1 MSLAV
6 VERTRALLPTRA
18 DWEAVRRDP
27 RRDLLAGLTVAI
39 VALPLALGFGVTS
52 GMGAAA
58 GIATA
63 VVAGAVA
70 AVFGGSHLQ
79 VSGPTGAM
87 TVVLV
92 PVVHE
97 HGPSGVLMV
106 GMLAGVALIAM
117 AYLRLG
123 RVVKH
128 LPMPVIEG
136 FTAGIAV
143 VIALQQFPA
152 ALGVTASDAEHVW
165 AVAVDAVVAFVQ
177 EPRLAEPALA
187 LVVAALMI
195 LGARRW
201 PGVPFSLLGV
211 VGATVLVEVASIDVA
226 QIGALPAGLP
236 APSLAF
242 VDLGAVGSLLPAAF
256 AVCALAAL
264 ESLLSATVAD
274 GMTVGQRHDP
284 DRELFGQGLANLA
297 APVFGGV
304 PATAAIARTAV
315 NVRSGA
321 GSKLAALT
329 HAVVLLVV
337 VSAFAP
343 LVGSIP
349 LAALAGVLLATTVRM
364 VEVTSLLALAR
375 ATRADAVVLA
385 TTFVV
390 TVALD
395 LITAVGIG
403 VAVAA
408 VLALR
413 SVARSVRVEEVALGA
428 HHLGDHT
435 AEERALL
442 EDHIV
447 AFRIDGPLFF
457 AAAERF
463 LVELPDVAD
472 VRVVIL
478 RMARVSSLDATGAS
492 VLDEAI
498 RRLEHRGIDVLISGI
513 DPEHD
518 QVLRRLGVADHLRA
532 DGRVLADTPAAIRR
546 ARELLGPDI
555 ASPETAVRLGDER
568 E

>member
-1 MSLAV
+1 

-63 VVAGAVA
+63 VVAGAMA

-211 VGATVLVEVASIDVA
+211 VGATVLVEVARLDVA
-226 QIGALPAGLP
+226 QIGTLPAGLP